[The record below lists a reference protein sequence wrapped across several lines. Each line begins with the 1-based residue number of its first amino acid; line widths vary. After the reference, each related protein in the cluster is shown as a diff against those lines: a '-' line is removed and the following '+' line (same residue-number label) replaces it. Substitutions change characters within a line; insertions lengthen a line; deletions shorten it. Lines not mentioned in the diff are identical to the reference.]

1 MKTDVQL
8 HKDVVD
14 SLAFDLQVDELDLT
28 VGVHNAIVTISGTVP
43 NYAQKYAVERAIK
56 RIAGVRGIAEELRVE
71 LPHSHRRNDT
81 DIAAAAVSALAWN
94 TFVPAA
100 SVQVTVENGAVTLA
114 GELDWEFQRSEAEA
128 AVRNLKGVT
137 EITNLITLK
146 SGKFVGPRDVKEKI
160 ERAFSRTAESEAK
173 RISVETVGGKVTLK
187 GVVHTLTERDEA
199 VRAAWHV
206 PGVTRVDNLL
216 TIG

>member
-14 SLAFDLQVDELDLT
+14 SLAFDLQVDERNMT
-28 VGVHNAIVTISGTVP
+28 VGVHNAVVTISGTVP
-43 NYAQKYAVERAIK
+43 SYAQKYAVERAIK

-71 LPHSHRRNDT
+71 LPQSHRRTDA
-81 DIAAAAVSALAWN
+81 DIAAAAIHALAWN

-100 SVQVTVENGAVTLA
+100 TVQVTVENGVITLT

-128 AVRNLKGVT
+128 TVRNLMGVNGV
-137 EITNLITLK
+137 TNLISLR
-146 SGKFVGPRDVKEKI
+146 SGVFVAPREVKERI
-160 ERAFSRTAESEAK
+160 EREFQRHADSEAQ
-173 RISVETVGGKVTLK
+173 RISVQTDGGKVTLT
-187 GVVHTLTERDEA
+187 GIVHTLTERDEA

-206 PGVTRVDNLL
+206 PGVTRVENLL